1 MALPPGASSSTG
13 LGAAAGVEALG
24 EETHPRCSLPLV
36 VWGYVVPVGCG
47 ILGLGFLEDRW
58 VKSYGEGK
66 GRGFIRGSWVLLSQ
80 MLR

>member
-47 ILGLGFLEDRW
+47 ILGLGFLED
-58 VKSYGEGK
+58 
-66 GRGFIRGSWVLLSQ
+66 
-80 MLR
+80 